1 MIMEAV
7 LEKNLE
13 KRIEALDKKMDL
25 ILEHVHRQK
34 MNSNMVEDLIGDL
47 SIIGKDAYD
56 STVRE
61 LDKRQ
66 LAIDSDE
73 ITDLGVA
80 LVRNIG
86 NIKTVL
92 DTLEMAVDLGKE
104 VGPIANEVIID
115 FTKQMNEY
123 EQKGYF
129 AFFREFGPILD
140 NIVKGFSPE
149 DLKGLADS
157 IVSILTTVKEMT
169 QPEVLGTMQNA
180 IKAFNSMETESVPSY
195 SIWKL
200 MREMNSPE
208 MKKALGYAITFMKN
222 ISKDVRAEDS

>member
-1 MIMEAV
+1 MEAV
-7 LEKNLE
+7 GEKNLE

-34 MNSNMVEDLIGDL
+34 MNSTMVEDLIGDL

-56 STVRE
+56 STVQE

-66 LAIDSDE
+66 VVLEPSDL
-73 ITDLGVA
+73 TDLAVSF
-80 LVRNIG
+80 LRNIG
-86 NIKTVL
+86 NIKTVME
-92 DTLEMAVDLGKE
+92 TLEMAVDLGKE

-115 FTKQMNEY
+115 FTRQMNEF

-129 AFFREFGPILD
+129 EFFREFGPIID
-140 NIVKGFSPE
+140 NIVTGFSPE
-149 DLKGLADS
+149 DLKGLAQN
-157 IVSILTTVKEMT
+157 IVSILNTVKEMT

-195 SIWKL
+195 SVWKL

-208 MKKALGYAITFMKN
+208 MKKALGYGITFMKN
-222 ISKDVRAEDS
+222 VSKDVQTES